1 MGVFQ
6 EVIEFHA
13 LEKCYNEE
21 MPWIQL
27 RITGRL
33 GWGGG
38 GGGGGGGKGHRLTS
52 RIKLWRFI
60 CCQHEEAF
68 EQTIALVAIRRH
80 DPPVTSL

>member
-13 LEKCYNEE
+13 LKKCYNEE

-33 GWGGG
+33 GGAKVTGG
-38 GGGGGGGKGHRLTS
+38 LTS